1 MRRSR
6 TLKLLLD
13 STYLLPIVGVEVEG
27 VKNILILLK
36 KLRDENIAE
45 YYYTPFNLFEIIG
58 KLSKLKYDPDRVAAG
73 LTAIEEEFKIIQPNR
88 EGYLKA
94 LALRA
99 KGYRDL
105 IDLLLYTTSQTTN
118 LMLLTRDYTLIEFL
132 KKNHED
138 TSNIVDEKKLIE
150 EYAISDQT
158 SRKPNKY

>member
-1 MRRSR
+1 MS
-6 TLKLLLD
+6 
-13 STYLLPIVGVEVEG
+13 
-27 VKNILILLK
+27 
-36 KLRDENIAE
+36 
-45 YYYTPFNLFEIIG
+45 IID
-58 KLSKLKYDPDRVAAG
+58 KLSKLKYNPDRVAAG
-73 LTAIEEEFKIIQPNR
+73 LAAIEEEFKLIQPNR

-105 IDLLLYTTSQTTN
+105 IDLLLYTTSQTKN